1 MQTALDLASPPVAAI
16 VITEAAFTPVT
27 SSGPGCARPT
37 GRCPAAVPEKGCGG
51 AVHEGYRAG
60 PARLRGDR
68 GIPDEGWLR
77 IFEVNVLSDVRLA
90 RHYAPRVIGRGW
102 GRVIFV
108 SSGAGVQAPSDWIH
122 YGKSKTAQLAVSH
135 GMAQEVAGAGSR
147 LPACCPDRP

>member
-1 MQTALDLASPPVAAI
+1 M
-16 VITEAAFTPVT
+16 
-27 SSGPGCARPT
+27 R
-37 GRCPAAVPEKGCGG
+37 CGG
-51 AVHEGYRAG
+51 AVHEGCQAG

-122 YGKSKTAQLAVSH
+122 YGMSKTAQLAGSR

-147 LPACCPDRP
+147 